1 MMRWLWIVVAVSLSG
16 CASVRTDAPDWV
28 TGNSAKYPD
37 NRFLVGRGQAD
48 SLEDA
53 RNRARAD
60 LAKVFQVAV
69 SAETSDV
76 TQFASTT
83 EGGGQGKTE
92 SQVTRN
98 IVTRTDQIVRGIQI
112 AEAWQ
117 DPRSKTHH
125 ALATL
130 PRLQAAMGLR
140 QDVER
145 LDAATR
151 GYVNQ
156 ARNGQDLL
164 AQVASASR
172 AHDTQRERDAVQRAL
187 QVVDVT
193 GRGVDPEFNSGQLA
207 SDLAAL
213 LKRVRMKPQAASGSQ
228 DSLERML
235 SAALSAAGFV
245 PEAGGSAPYVLL
257 GSLQLDDLGLIDG
270 WYWTRGTLEVQLAEA
285 SSGKVRGNKRWE
297 IKTSSPQKATAQR
310 RALDEADA
318 VLKKELRPTILR
330 FAVGN

>member
-1 MMRWLWIVVAVSLSG
+1 
-16 CASVRTDAPDWV
+16 
-28 TGNSAKYPD
+28 
-37 NRFLVGRGQAD
+37 
-48 SLEDA
+48 
-53 RNRARAD
+53 
-60 LAKVFQVAV
+60 
-69 SAETSDV
+69 
-76 TQFASTT
+76 
-83 EGGGQGKTE
+83 
-92 SQVTRN
+92 
-98 IVTRTDQIVRGIQI
+98 VTRTDQIVRGIQI

-117 DPRSKTHH
+117 DPRSKAHH

-140 QDVER
+140 QEVER

-156 ARNGQDLL
+156 ARNTQDLL

-172 AHDTQRERDAVQRAL
+172 ALDAQRERDAFQRAL

-213 LKRVRMKPQAASGSQ
+213 LKRVRMKPQAAPGSQ
-228 DSLERML
+228 DGLERML

-245 PEAGGSAPYVLL
+245 PEAGDSAPYVLV

-318 VLKKELRPTILR
+318 VLKKELRPAILR